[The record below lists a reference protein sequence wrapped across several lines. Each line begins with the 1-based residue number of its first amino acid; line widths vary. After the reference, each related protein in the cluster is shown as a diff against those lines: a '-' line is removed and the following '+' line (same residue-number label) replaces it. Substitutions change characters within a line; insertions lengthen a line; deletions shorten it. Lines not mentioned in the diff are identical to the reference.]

1 MRKTIVSAVAV
12 AGLTMAFTAQA
23 QSFSQHEIGVIGQST
38 EADNAADSRSDVT
51 EFGAFYNL
59 HNFNTVEEGY
69 IYRANLDWTTG
80 DEDGVDTTTY
90 DFGFTSGYR
99 TPISSY
105 TSLDLL
111 AGLGYKNWEG
121 EDDFATRTVETT
133 YLRYGAALNF
143 EANRDNTLR
152 LEVGSRLNLDGEF
165 ETEFDG
171 GGSTTTSIQN
181 DNNLYA
187 EASLMTESTGIPLR
201 FSAFYENR
209 EYEVDASGSDIDAYT
224 TGLKVSALF

>member
-1 MRKTIVSAVAV
+1 MKKTIVSAVAA
-12 AGLTMAFTAQA
+12 AGFVMAFGAHAQNVGV
-23 QSFSQHEIGVIGQST
+23 HEVGLIGQSFEFDNT
-38 EADNAADSRSDVT
+38 EGADVT

-69 IYRANLDWTTG
+69 IYRANVDWTIG
-80 DEDGVDTTTY
+80 DEDGLDSTTY
-90 DFGFTSGYR
+90 DVGFTSGYR
-99 TPISSY
+99 TQISSN

-111 AGLGYKNWEG
+111 AGIGHKNWNVEG
-121 EDDFATRTVETT
+121 QGLELTT
-133 YLRYGAALNF
+133 QSTYFRYGAALQTD
-143 EANRDNTLR
+143 ANSENTLR
-152 LEVGSRLNLDGEF
+152 LEIGSRLNVNGDLEA
-165 ETEFDG
+165 EINQL
-171 GGSTTTSIQN
+171 GSRTLSIQN

-209 EYEVDASGSDIDAYT
+209 EYETDVEGANIDGYT